1 MNIEEKLKEVGK
13 YFKDKVIAGDYEFL
27 ECTEYVAKIRIDG
40 KYKFMLWIANEIKI
54 MLNFYTYS
62 DKENDLFKEMTF
74 ETQAERIAAWKKLKP
89 FVIEYKQNQLKAEN
103 LNRIQQLQNELNK
116 LS

>member
-27 ECTEYVAKIRIDG
+27 ECSEFTAKIRIDG
-40 KYKFMLWIANEIKI
+40 KYNFLLWITNEIEHDFD
-54 MLNFYTYS
+54 FYTYS
-62 DKENDLFKEMTF
+62 HKENDLFKEMTF
-74 ETQAERIAAWKKLKP
+74 ETQAERLDAWKKLKP
-89 FVIEYKQNQLKAEN
+89 FLFEYKQNQLKAEN
-103 LNRIQQLQNELNK
+103 IKKIQQLQNELNK